1 MSAQEY
7 RDSLM
12 ESIKKTEA
20 NIRAWK
26 KVRRVTREDGSDYEL
41 FPRNFSKDSALEIV
55 DHAEGYVDFTV
66 YADDEKEGPVSNMLR
81 VQKENGILTP
91 DKAMAA
97 IEDYIDRLGKMNDL
111 WRQRIQMSDEEYNEA
126 MAGLSKLTSNLPS

>member
-81 VQKENGILTP
+81 VRKENGILTP

>member
-26 KVRRVTREDGSDYEL
+26 KVRRVTKEDGSDYEL

-81 VQKENGILTP
+81 VMKENGILTP

>member
-26 KVRRVTREDGSDYEL
+26 KVRRVTKDDGSDYEL

-66 YADDEKEGPVSNMLR
+66 YADDEKEGPISNMLR
-81 VQKENGILTP
+81 VRKENGVLTP

-126 MAGLSKLTSNLPS
+126 LAGLSKLTSNLPS

>member
-7 RDSLM
+7 RNSLM

-26 KVRRVTREDGSDYEL
+26 KVRRVTKEDGSDYEL

>member
-26 KVRRVTREDGSDYEL
+26 KVRRVTKDDGSDYEL
-41 FPRNFSKDSALEIV
+41 FPKNFSKDSALEIV

-111 WRQRIQMSDEEYNEA
+111 WRQRIKMGDEEYNEA

>member
-7 RDSLM
+7 RNSLI

-26 KVRRVTREDGSDYEL
+26 KVRRVTKEDGSDFDL
-41 FPRNFSKDSALEIV
+41 FPRNFSKDSRLEIV

-81 VQKENGILTP
+81 IQKDNGVLTP
-91 DKAMAA
+91 DNAMAA
-97 IEDYIDRLGKMNDL
+97 IEDYINRLEMMNDL
-111 WRQRIQMSDEEYNEA
+111 WRERIKMSDQEYNEA
-126 MAGLSKLTSNLPS
+126 MAGLSKLTSKLPG